1 VRVLLVDDGET
12 TRGLLRSV
20 LEEAGHIIEEAGDG
34 VEALEKMHVSTFDA
48 VVSDILL
55 PRMDGYRLCDEVRRV
70 DAFSG
75 VHFVFHTATYTS
87 PDDEGFGRGLGAD
100 AYLRKPVSPRMML
113 DTLASLAL
121 VPPAHRDAARALDAP
136 DATKQYNARLV
147 RRLEE
152 KSASLEAAQ
161 SALVAANAELSAAE
175 ARNRLLLESA
185 DDAIFG
191 IDGEGRFDFC
201 NAACVST
208 LGFAS
213 PAALMGKDAHATL
226 HPAGARG
233 DAFCRPEECGFLRV
247 FRDPGPRGVN
257 DDVFGRK
264 NGERFPVEYRCSP
277 IRRNGERAGAVVFFS
292 DSGDRRRAELAM
304 RESEERYRSLFE
316 NMLNGFAYQRVIFEG
331 DRAVDTLCLAVNGA
345 FETLTGLTDVVGKR
359 TTEFIPGIAE
369 RDPGLFEAYG
379 RVARGGGPER
389 LELRVE
395 ALSAWYAISMY
406 SPGPDHVVAIFDV
419 ITSRKEAE
427 ERLQSS
433 ETRYRNI
440 VEQTSAWIT
449 THDLEGRML
458 SINRQAA
465 ATLGRD
471 RATIGDLNVRDL
483 LAPEFAETFDDYLAV
498 MRRDG
503 HASGLMVVVTTAGA
517 RRVLEYHNV
526 LRTDEGGS
534 QPLVHGVALD
544 VTERI
549 DAERAMRISEHRIV
563 ALMENAGD
571 AIFVTNTQ
579 GVIVQVN
586 RAAERLIGRPRKE
599 IVNASI
605 GDFVEPEGRAA
616 VERAFAETVQGGAI
630 SGFEAL
636 ARRRGGA
643 SVPIEVSA
651 SLVSVGGAQ
660 LVHAIVRD
668 VSERKRLEDQL
679 RQAQK
684 MEAVGRLAAGL
695 AHDFNNL
702 LMIVQSV
709 TDVLPLHAANP
720 VAQER
725 DFESL
730 RTAARSGAALTGQ
743 LLAFSR
749 PKVPRTERLDVGA
762 VISGLAPMMERLIG
776 ANIEFVID
784 AAPGAGVIRM
794 DRGQLE
800 QVLVNLVVNA
810 SDAMASGGRLSIT
823 VGAKRLTAAEGTAQG
838 GLPAGEYSVIAVS
851 DTGGGMAPV
860 VRERIF
866 EPFFTTKEIGRGTG
880 LGLATVYGIVKG
892 CGGDIGVES
901 ELGRGTVFRIYL
913 PRFETARRVTRPASL
928 TPGGTRIDR
937 TVLVVEGEAAVREMI
952 GTYLEEEGFLV
963 FSASSSAEALERLAG
978 EREPIPVVVTAISIP
993 GGSGFDV
1000 ANAARS
1006 RDRSTRV
1013 ILTSGT
1019 AIGAEIADRIAA
1031 EGSEFLARPFE
1042 LSVLAGRIGESF
1054 ARDRAAS

>member
-1 VRVLLVDDGET
+1 MRVLLVDDGET
-12 TRGLLRSV
+12 TRGHLRAA
-20 LEEAGHIIEEAGDG
+20 LEKAGHVIDEAGDG
-34 VEALEKMHVSTFDA
+34 VEALEKMHAGAFDA

-70 DAFSG
+70 GAFSR

-100 AYLRKPVSPRMML
+100 AYLRKPVSPEMML
-113 DTLASLAL
+113 ETLAGLELTA
-121 VPPAHRDAARALDAP
+121 PAQRDASRALDEP
-136 DATKQYNARLV
+136 EATKHYNARLV

-161 SALVAANAELSAAE
+161 RALMTANAELSAAE
-175 ARNRLLLESA
+175 ERNRLLLESA
-185 DDAIFG
+185 EEAIFG
-191 IDGEGRFDFC
+191 IDIDGRFDFC
-201 NAACVST
+201 NPACVSA
-208 LGFAS
+208 LGFES
-213 PAALMGKDAHATL
+213 AAGLLGRDAHAVL
-226 HPAGARG
+226 HPASSDGRPCNP
-233 DAFCRPEECGFLRV
+233 DACGVSRT
-247 FRDPGPRGVN
+247 FRDARPRGV
-257 DDVFGRK
+257 DDEVFSRQS
-264 NGERFPVEYRCSP
+264 GERFPVEYRCSP
-277 IRRNGERAGAVVFFS
+277 IRRKGERTGSVVFFS
-292 DSGDRRRAELAM
+292 DSGDRRQAERAM
-304 RESEERYRSLFE
+304 SESEERYRSLFE

-331 DRAVDTLCLAVNGA
+331 DRAIDTVCLAVNGA
-345 FETLTGLTDVVGKR
+345 FETLTGLKDVVGKR

-369 RDPGLFEAYG
+369 SDPLLFEAYG
-379 RVARGGGPER
+379 RVARGGIPEQ

-395 ALSAWYAISMY
+395 ALNAWYSISMY
-406 SPGPDHVVAIFDV
+406 CPAPEHVVAIFDV

-427 ERLQSS
+427 GLLRSS
-433 ETRYRNI
+433 ETRYRGI

-449 THDLEGRML
+449 THDLAGRML

-465 ATLGRD
+465 ETLGRD
-471 RATIGDLNVRDL
+471 RNTIGNLNIRDL
-483 LAPEFAETFDDYLAV
+483 LAPELADSFDDYLAV
-498 MRRDG
+498 IRRDG
-503 HASGLMVVVTTAGA
+503 HASGLMVVLTSTGA
-517 RRVLEYHNV
+517 RRFLEYNNV

-571 AIFVTNTQ
+571 AIFVTTTQ

-586 RAAERLIGRPRKE
+586 RAAEKLVGCPRKE
-599 IVNASI
+599 IVDAHI
-605 GDFVEPEGRAA
+605 VDFVDPEARAA
-616 VERAFAETVQGGAI
+616 VERAFGETVQGGPV
-630 SGFEAL
+630 SGFETL

-643 SVPIEVSA
+643 GVPVEVSA
-651 SLVSVGGAQ
+651 TLVSVGGAQ

-668 VSERKRLEDQL
+668 VSDRKRLEDQL

-730 RTAARSGAALTGQ
+730 RTATRSGAALTGQ

-749 PKVPRTERLDVGA
+749 PKVPRSERLDAGMV
-762 VISGLAPMMERLIG
+762 VSGLAPMMARLIG
-776 ANIEFVID
+776 ANIEFAID
-784 AAPGAGVIRM
+784 AAPGAGVVRM

-810 SDAMASGGRLSIT
+810 SDSMASGGLLSIS
-823 VGAKRLTAAEGTAQG
+823 VDSKPLTAAEGAIQG
-838 GLPAGEYSVIAVS
+838 GLPAGEYAVIAVR
-851 DTGGGMAPV
+851 DTGGGMAPAV
-860 VRERIF
+860 LERIF

-880 LGLATVYGIVKG
+880 LGLATVYAIVKG

-901 ELGRGTVFRIYL
+901 EPGTGTVFRIYL
-913 PRFETARRVTRPASL
+913 PLFEAARDVERPPSPA
-928 TPGGTRIDR
+928 PGRGRAAG
-937 TVLVVEGEAAVREMI
+937 TVLLVEHETAVRERI
-952 GTYLEEEGFLV
+952 SAYLEEDGYRVLT
-963 FSASSSAEALERLAG
+963 ASNRREAAERLAA
-978 EREPIPVVVTAISIP
+978 ERGPIQVVVTGISIP

-1000 ANAARS
+1000 ARAARA
-1006 RDRSTRV
+1006 RDPGIRV
-1013 ILTSGT
+1013 ILTSG
-1019 AIGAEIADRIAA
+1019 AARDPDVAGRIAA
-1031 EGSEFLARPFE
+1031 EGLEFLAKPFE
-1042 LSVLAGRIGESF
+1042 LGVLAGRIGEGF
-1054 ARDRAAS
+1054 ARDRAVS